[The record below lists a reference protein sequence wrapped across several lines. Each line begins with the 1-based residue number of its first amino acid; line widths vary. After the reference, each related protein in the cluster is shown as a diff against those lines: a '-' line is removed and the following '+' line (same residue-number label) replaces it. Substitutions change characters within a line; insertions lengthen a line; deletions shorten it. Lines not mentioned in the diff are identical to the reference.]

1 MRFKFASQNLIDF
14 DFVKFETVLCMF
26 VHVNTCVCVCVCL
39 SNLLRF
45 VADWVTNVLCSAKLR
60 CESTTNRPES
70 RKKFRLSCSFIH
82 FIAPSFSIAIRIC
95 VVVAI
100 LISGCQYCYKFI
112 GRIWVW
118 LTSITKYQ
126 ANTISSTSWKLFLFI
141 SSSIYFLFFPGFLLT
156 FLVQYAQRACQMDG
170 ELPDVQ
176 TI

>member
-26 VHVNTCVCVCVCL
+26 VHVNTCVCVSVCVCACL
-39 SNLLRF
+39 ICSVLLLIEWQMFYALPNWGVNR
-45 VADWVTNVLCSAKLR
+45 LR
-60 CESTTNRPES
+60 IAPSQER
-70 RKKFRLSCSFIH
+70 KFRLSCSFIH
-82 FIAPSFSIAIRIC
+82 FIAPSLSIAILIC

-126 ANTISSTSWKLFLFI
+126 ANTISSTSWNLFLFI
-141 SSSIYFLFFPGFLLT
+141 SSSISSSFSFILGFYWP
-156 FLVQYAQRACQMDG
+156 FYYNM
-170 ELPDVQ
+170 PS
-176 TI
+176 